1 MYQTDA
7 ASIIEM
13 LRHFALGIGLDIVGA
28 IIILVVGWWIARK
41 AASLVRHSLR
51 NAKFVDSTLKPLAA
65 SVVQYTIMVF
75 VLIAVLSNFGVETT
89 SIIAVLGAAGLA
101 IGLALQ
107 GTLSNIAAGVMIL
120 ILRPLKID
128 EFVEAGSVSGTV
140 VEITLFTTLL
150 KTADGVFIS
159 APNSQIWNSSI
170 KNYSRNPTRRL
181 DIKVGISYDDD
192 VEAALE
198 FLKNLVASDPRVL
211 ADPAPM
217 SFVANLGESSVDLTA
232 RGWVATADFW
242 ATFWELTRKSKT
254 DLEAAGFSIPFPQR
268 DLHVKEGDLAAI
280 AAGESAKASAP
291 KTAAKPA
298 TKSAPARSRSTAT
311 KSTSKAAPKKTTS
324 RAKTTKTAKAATS
337 TDKTDADA
345 TPDTGDDKK

>member
-1 MYQTDA
+1 MIETDVA
-7 ASIIEM
+7 TITEM
-13 LRHFALGIGLDIVGA
+13 LKGFALGFGLDLLGA
-28 IIILVVGWWIARK
+28 ILILVVGWWVAGR
-41 AASLVRHSLR
+41 AAALVRHSLK
-51 NAKFVDSTLKPLAA
+51 NAKFVDATLKPLAA
-65 SVVQYTIMVF
+65 SIVRYAILVF
-75 VLIAVLSNFGVETT
+75 VIIAVLSNFGVETT

-150 KTADGVFIS
+150 KTPDGVFIS
-159 APNSQIWNSSI
+159 APNSQIWNSAI

-192 VEAALE
+192 VDAALE
-198 FLKNLVASDPRVL
+198 FLTNLVASDERVL
-211 ADPAPM
+211 KDPEPM

-232 RGWVATADFW
+232 RGWVNTSDFW
-242 ATFWELTRKSKT
+242 PTFFDLTRKSKT
-254 DLEAAGFSIPFPQR
+254 ELEAAGFSIPFPQR
-268 DLHVKEGDLAAI
+268 DLHIV
-280 AAGESAKASAP
+280 ESPETASAA

-298 TKSAPARSRSTAT
+298 AKKPAPRSRSTAT
-311 KSTSKAAPKKTTS
+311 KTATKTTAAKKTS
-324 RAKTTKTAKAATS
+324 ETKS
-337 TDKTDADA
+337 
-345 TPDTGDDKK
+345 

>member
-1 MYQTDA
+1 MIETDVA
-7 ASIIEM
+7 TITEM
-13 LRHFALGIGLDIVGA
+13 LKGFALGFGLDLLGA
-28 IIILVVGWWIARK
+28 ILILVVGWWVAGR
-41 AASLVRHSLR
+41 AAALVRHSLR
-51 NAKFVDSTLKPLAA
+51 NAKFVDATLKPLAA
-65 SVVQYTIMVF
+65 SIVRYAILVF
-75 VLIAVLSNFGVETT
+75 VIIAVLSNFGVETT

-150 KTADGVFIS
+150 KTPDGVFIS
-159 APNSQIWNSSI
+159 APNSQIWNSAI

-192 VEAALE
+192 VDAALE
-198 FLKNLVASDPRVL
+198 FLTNLVASDERVL
-211 ADPAPM
+211 KDPEPM

-232 RGWVATADFW
+232 RGWVNTSDFW
-242 ATFWELTRKSKT
+242 PTFFDLTRKSKT
-254 DLEAAGFSIPFPQR
+254 ELEAAGFSIPFPQR
-268 DLHVKEGDLAAI
+268 DLHIV
-280 AAGESAKASAP
+280 ESPETASAA

-298 TKSAPARSRSTAT
+298 AKKPATRSRSTAT
-311 KSTSKAAPKKTTS
+311 KTATKTTAAKKTS
-324 RAKTTKTAKAATS
+324 ETKS
-337 TDKTDADA
+337 
-345 TPDTGDDKK
+345 